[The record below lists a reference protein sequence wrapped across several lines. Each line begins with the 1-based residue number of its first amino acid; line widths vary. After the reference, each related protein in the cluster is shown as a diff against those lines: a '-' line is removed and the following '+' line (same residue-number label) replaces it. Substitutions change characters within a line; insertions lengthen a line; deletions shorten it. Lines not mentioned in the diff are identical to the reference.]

1 MVFLAA
7 LFKNLPNAVL
17 AVVVMNSVLSLMD
30 VKELRRYYA
39 LRRTDFVVAVA
50 ALLGVVLT
58 DVLTGLVIAVVLS
71 LIFIVYRA
79 SRPYIAL
86 VGRAPGST
94 AEFGDIARHPEYET
108 IPGLMIVRVDAPLY
122 FLNAG
127 VAQTMIR
134 DIAATQPTPRA
145 LLIDLGASGDLDI
158 PTMDLIADVDV
169 KLRQRGVTLM
179 FAQLRGAVRDRLER
193 AQLIDVIGPGNIFPS
208 LAAGVDAYRQ
218 RYRDA
223 LDSVPGE
230 APTESAQDILH

>member
-1 MVFLAA
+1 MLAEID
-7 LFKNLPNAVL
+7 LRP
-17 AVVVMNSVLSLMD
+17 
-30 VKELRRYYA
+30 LRRYYA

-86 VGRAPGST
+86 LGRAPEST
-94 AEFGDIARHPEYET
+94 VEFGDILRHPEYEL
-108 IPGLMIVRVDAPLY
+108 IPGLMIVRLDAPLY

-134 DIAATQPTPRA
+134 DMAATQPEPRA

-158 PTMDLIADVDV
+158 PTMDLLADVDV
-169 KLRQRGVTLM
+169 KLRNRGVTLM
-179 FAQLRGAVRDRLER
+179 FAQMRGAVRDRLER
-193 AQLIDVIGPGNIFPS
+193 ANFMDVIGAENVFPS
-208 LAAGVDAYRQ
+208 LAAGVEAYKQ
-218 RYRDA
+218 RFA
-223 LDSVPGE
+223 AVPGGE
-230 APTESAQDILH
+230 PNATPTTEPGAEPNAGPITEPGAEPGAKPNADGN